1 MSISALRFEELGRA
15 LREALTRQ
23 EWDAIA
29 ELDVQVSALLG
40 EVAADEA
47 EADQV
52 LRQQLDDLVRL
63 YAQLRQDSRA
73 ERERLALELTRL
85 SQSKQVANAYK
96 PLD

>member
-1 MSISALRFEELGRA
+1 MSTTVRRFEELGRA
-15 LREALTRQ
+15 LREALARQ
-23 EWDAIA
+23 DWGTIT
-29 ELDVQVSALLG
+29 ELDTQVSALLG

>member
-1 MSISALRFEELGRA
+1 MSTTVRRFEELGRA
-15 LREALTRQ
+15 LREALARQ
-23 EWDAIA
+23 DWGTVT
-29 ELDVQVSALLG
+29 ELDTQVSALLG

-63 YAQLRQDSRA
+63 YAQLQQDSRA

>member
-1 MSISALRFEELGRA
+1 MSTSARRFEELGRA
-15 LREALTRQ
+15 LREALACQ
-23 EWDAIA
+23 DWDAIT
-29 ELDVQVSALLG
+29 ELDTQVSALLG

-63 YAQLRQDSRA
+63 YAQLQQDSRA

>member
-1 MSISALRFEELGRA
+1 MSTSARRFEELDRA
-15 LREALTRQ
+15 LREALARQ
-23 EWDAIA
+23 DWDAIT
-29 ELDVQVSALLG
+29 ELDTQVSALLG

-47 EADQV
+47 GADQV

-63 YAQLRQDSRA
+63 YAQLQQDSRA

>member
-1 MSISALRFEELGRA
+1 MSTSARRFEELGRA
-15 LREALTRQ
+15 LREALARQ
-23 EWDAIA
+23 DWDAIT
-29 ELDVQVSALLG
+29 ELDTQVSALLG

-47 EADQV
+47 GADQV
-52 LRQQLDDLVRL
+52 LRQQLEDLVRL
-63 YAQLRQDSRA
+63 YAQLQQDGRA

>member
-15 LREALTRQ
+15 LREALARQ
-23 EWDAIA
+23 DWDAIT
-29 ELDVQVSALLG
+29 ELDTQVSALLG

-63 YAQLRQDSRA
+63 YAQLQQDSRA

>member
-1 MSISALRFEELGRA
+1 MPTAAQRFEELGRA

-29 ELDVQVSALLG
+29 ELDAQVSALLG
-40 EVAADEA
+40 EAAADEA
-47 EADQV
+47 GVDQV
-52 LRQQLDDLVRL
+52 LRQQVEDLVHL
-63 YAQLRQDSRA
+63 YAQLQQDSRA

-85 SQSKQVANAYK
+85 NQSKQAASAYK